1 MQSEYVYKCSN
12 VQVYQYV
19 CGLFRFSHENP
30 EDPKEVPK
38 GFLSDINPVSPT
50 VFLPRSLWLVV
61 LVQTEPFQQHHGLS
75 DRV

>member
-50 VFLPRSLWLVV
+50 VFLPRSL
-61 LVQTEPFQQHHGLS
+61 
-75 DRV
+75 